1 MAIKFKSK
9 AAPDL
14 VMLSQHAHELLRVLG
29 KDVAQAGI
37 LEPKDMPA
45 ALVVLQALSDDV
57 AVSGQVKPESLDA
70 EPEAMQ
76 DESAVSL
83 HRRAWPLI
91 QMIERSLAV
100 DQPVVWEV

>member
-1 MAIKFKSK
+1 MVIKFKSK

-14 VMLSQHAHELLRVLG
+14 VMLSQHAHELLSVLG

-37 LEPKDMPA
+37 LEPKDMAA
-45 ALVVLQALSDDV
+45 ALALLQALSDDV
-57 AVSGQVKPESLDA
+57 AVSGQVKPETLDG

-91 QMIERSLAV
+91 QLIERALAA
-100 DQPVVWEV
+100 DQPVVWGV